1 MTIMP
6 SCITTNVS
14 LAPFTTLGVGGPA
27 DFFAEIHTQ
36 DELREVVIWAKSEL
50 LPMTILGS
58 GSNVLVYEAGV
69 RGVVLHM
76 ATSGIVYHEE
86 DEYVYV
92 TAEAGVSLD
101 ALVGEV
107 VEKELWGV
115 ENLSYIPG
123 TVGAV
128 PVQNVGAY
136 GVEAKDVIERVTV
149 YDTNEDTVRTLTNE
163 ACRFAY
169 RDSIFKHSEGTHL
182 VILSVT
188 FRLTRVSTPHLTY
201 RDLVVH
207 FENGHEPTLK
217 GIREAIIAIRTNK
230 LPDWHTIGTA
240 GSFFK
245 NPIISREEYE
255 ALVARYPEIPGYPE
269 EDLRVKVPL
278 GWILDK
284 VCGLSGYHEGKVG
297 LYEKQ
302 ALVLVCE
309 QGATAHEVELFVKKI
324 CARVQEAIGV
334 VIEQEVRVLQ

>member
-1 MTIMP
+1 MTCPPYVRTQVI
-6 SCITTNVS
+6 
-14 LAPFTTLGVGGPA
+14 LAPYTTLGVGGLA
-27 DFFAEIHTQ
+27 DFFVEIHTL
-36 DELREVVIWAKSEL
+36 DELREAVTWAKSEL
-50 LPMTILGS
+50 LPITILGS

-76 ATSGIVYHEE
+76 ATSGIAYHEE
-86 DEYVYV
+86 GEHVYV
-92 TAEAGVSLD
+92 TAEAGVLLD

-107 VEKELWGV
+107 VEKGLWGL
-115 ENLSYIPG
+115 ENLSHIPG

-136 GVEAKDVIERVTV
+136 GVEGKDVIEQVTV
-149 YDTNEDTVRTLTNE
+149 YDTKEDIVRMFTNE
-163 ACRFAY
+163 ACMFAY
-169 RDSIFKHSEGTHL
+169 RDSIFKHSEGAHL

-207 FENGHEPTLK
+207 FGDGREPTLK
-217 GIREAIIAIRTNK
+217 EIREAIVAIRTNK
-230 LPDWHTIGTA
+230 LPDWHTVGTA

-255 ALVARYPEIPGYPE
+255 ALSARYPEIPGYPE
-269 EDLRVKVPL
+269 EDGRVKVPL

-309 QGATAHEVELFVKKI
+309 RGATAHEVESFVKKV
-324 CARVQEAIGV
+324 CARVYEATGI